1 MTQPPTPYPPN
12 PPAAQPWSSPA
23 APAPRKPTGL
33 IVLVIGLAAILVGI
47 LGFAAG
53 RLTVPVSA
61 ITTAAASRSSAASSA
76 SSASSKATS
85 APTVSSRTTR
95 GFGLDGTTLYGWN
108 STGSSF
114 TTTLPTGW
122 KIGDFNGGPNA
133 GQILN
138 ATGDTIDYHPGF
150 KGSAVSNC
158 ATQISTVRTSA
169 NESVTDIPGHT
180 WAGKAVTG
188 CKITVHSTV
197 RNSMVVITYFCVD
210 TTNGLS
216 DMLRLISSEGTNAA
230 VMDAATSVMAAWTW
244 S

>member
-1 MTQPPTPYPPN
+1 
-12 PPAAQPWSSPA
+12 
-23 APAPRKPTGL
+23 
-33 IVLVIGLAAILVGI
+33 VLVIGLAAVLVGI

-53 RLTVPVSA
+53 RLTVPVAA
-61 ITTAAASRSSAASSA
+61 ITTAAASRSPAAPSAP
-76 SSASSKATS
+76 SKATS

-158 ATQISTVRTSA
+158 ATQISTVRTGA

-188 CKITVHSTV
+188 SKITVHSTE

-230 VMDAATSVMAAWTW
+230 VMDAVTSVMASWMW

>member
-12 PPAAQPWSSPA
+12 PPAAQSWSSPA
-23 APAPRKPTGL
+23 APARRKPTGL
-33 IVLVIGLAAILVGI
+33 IVLVVGLAAVLVGI

-53 RLTVPVSA
+53 RLTAPVAATVATAGPSSMVPSASAKVSS
-61 ITTAAASRSSAASSA
+61 TPTVASST
-76 SSASSKATS
+76 KK
-85 APTVSSRTTR
+85 
-95 GFGLDGTTLYGWN
+95 GFSLDGTTLTGWT

-114 TTTLPTGW
+114 TTTLPTDW
-122 KIGDFNGGPNA
+122 KIGNYNGGPNS

-138 ATGDTIDYHPGF
+138 ATGDTIDYHPGYT
-150 KGSAVSNC
+150 GSAVSNC

-180 WAGKAVTG
+180 WAGKAVTAS
-188 CKITVHSTV
+188 KITVHSNE

-216 DMLRLISSEGTNAA
+216 DLLRLISSEGTDAA
-230 VMDAATSVMAAWTW
+230 VVSAVTSVMASWKW